1 MTCAD
6 LDLIEAVR
14 IIRRRELSA
23 DRIVRFQTRIVRPSM
38 PYRWIHVAEPGG
50 QQWLLRRNCAL
61 TPTQLAVCFA
71 AVGVVSLLIATAFA
85 VMGAWLVIPFAGI
98 ELLAL
103 GVAFL
108 VHARHAGDYER
119 IVVRADRLIVER
131 LNGGNLAQMECQ
143 GPWIRVEYG
152 GARRELIRLV
162 AAGREMSV
170 GRFVPDDGRSQ
181 LARELRA
188 SIAGWRG

>member
-119 IVVRADRLIVER
+119 IVVRADRQVVDEEAGALVDRLRREEAPRAVER
-131 LNGGNLAQMECQ
+131 AGVAPQLGLDDEGGLQ
-143 GPWIRVEYG
+143 GGDVHG
-152 GARRELIRLV
+152 
-162 AAGREMSV
+162 
-170 GRFVPDDGRSQ
+170 
-181 LARELRA
+181 
-188 SIAGWRG
+188 

>member
-1 MTCAD
+1 
-6 LDLIEAVR
+6 
-14 IIRRRELSA
+14 
-23 DRIVRFQTRIVRPSM
+23 M
-38 PYRWIHVAEPGG
+38 PYRWIHAAEPGG

-61 TPTQLAVCFA
+61 TPGQLAVCFA
-71 AVGVVSLLIATAFA
+71 AIGVVSLLIAIAFA
-85 VMGAWLVIPFAGI
+85 LLGAWLVIPFAGI

-131 LNGGNLAQMECQ
+131 VSGGNLAQMECQ

-152 GARRELIRLV
+152 GTRRELIRLV

>member
-1 MTCAD
+1 MAAQAQLRPDTRPVGRVFCGNRGC
-6 LDLIEAVR
+6 VVV
-14 IIRRRELSA
+14 
-23 DRIVRFQTRIVRPSM
+23 DRDGFRF
-38 PYRWIHVAEPGG
+38 A
-50 QQWLLRRNCAL
+50 
-61 TPTQLAVCFA
+61 
-71 AVGVVSLLIATAFA
+71 
-85 VMGAWLVIPFAGI
+85 GAWLVIPFAGI

-131 LNGGNLAQMECQ
+131 VSGGNLAQMECQ

-188 SIAGWRG
+188 SVAGWRG